1 MSLFSKLFSGQINWE
16 TANSAQKLAA
26 LDELPSN
33 DPVLGQLALGEP
45 DAAVRHK
52 AIGLME
58 AAAQLQ
64 IASSV
69 RTGDENCLAA
79 SLGER
84 IGEGGIAVDDALGAL
99 ASATAGFRIA
109 LTEKTALNFGYHY
122 LNAAPSDM
130 RTEDSLITDRIRLG
144 RSETHAVT
152 VAFEWNF

>member
-16 TANSAQKLAA
+16 TANSVQKLAA

-64 IASSV
+64 LANIV
-69 RTGDENCLAA
+69 LPGDEDCLAA

-84 IGEGGIAVDDALGAL
+84 IGGQQQQV
-99 ASATAGFRIA
+99 
-109 LTEKTALNFGYHY
+109 
-122 LNAAPSDM
+122 
-130 RTEDSLITDRIRLG
+130 
-144 RSETHAVT
+144 AVT
-152 VAFEWNF
+152 MAFAQRRQLDRNRACRMQRRIGSADAHVDEGYILARCCP